1 METGESQVS
10 LLRRLGALTPR
21 LRQRRFELLPL
32 RGPGAP
38 GTDVQGR
45 APGDS
50 TVPRELADLISSIAE
65 IGYLQPIL
73 VEEIAAV
80 DGPPRRILALG
91 ERRLRAGRW
100 GAVHMEDNPHFRSI
114 PAVVCPG
121 PLTEEERRVW
131 QLVENLAREP
141 LTPGEQAAG
150 LLFHRC
156 AVLVGKLLSAGKPV
170 PAEVYAI
177 DDPAERFRALERLR
191 GGDLR
196 CAAPWSE
203 VLTRL
208 GLQMSPR
215 KARELVRAFEH
226 LPRDLVEDM
235 DVHKV
240 ALHTR
245 IRFVGLRR
253 DQAAVADEIWS
264 AVKDRGRPD
273 LLAAAV
279 AEATGPAATAD
290 PVAVVDAAERGRD
303 LANLA
308 RAEKLRTPTA
318 AEPSLTAAEPG
329 PTAGHGAEVAG
340 PAGAGAAGAGSG
352 GGPGPSA
359 LDTGMVTGA
368 LEALRQLSAELRTG
382 ARPGRF
388 DAASLRLLAEQI
400 LHLLDA
406 DAVDAPAS
414 APPNSGRPTPVT
426 ATAA

>member
-1 METGESQVS
+1 MDTDDNQVS
-10 LLRRLGALTPR
+10 LLRRLGALSPR

-45 APGDS
+45 TPGDS

-73 VEEIAAV
+73 VEEVDAG
-80 DGPPRRILALG
+80 DGPPRRLLALG

-100 GAVHMEDNPHFRSI
+100 GAVHMSDNPHFHTI

-156 AVLVGKLLSAGKPV
+156 AVLVGKLLATGRPV

-177 DDPAERFRALERLR
+177 DDPAQRFRALDRLR
-191 GGDLR
+191 AGDQR
-196 CAAPWSE
+196 CAAPWGE
-203 VLTRL
+203 VLDRL

-215 KARELVRAFEH
+215 KARELVRAFEF

-235 DVHKV
+235 DAHKV

-253 DQAAVADEIWS
+253 DQASVADEIWA
-264 AVKDRGRPD
+264 AVKNRGRTD

-279 AEATGPAATAD
+279 AEAHRPEAPGEATAL
-290 PVAVVDAAERGRD
+290 VDAAETGRD

-308 RAEKLRTPTA
+308 RAEKLRTHEDGEA
-318 AEPSLTAAEPG
+318 AGST
-329 PTAGHGAEVAG
+329 
-340 PAGAGAAGAGSG
+340 GAAGGNSSVGAAAATA
-352 GGPGPSA
+352 PDPAAVAEA
-359 LDTGMVTGA
+359 LGA
-368 LEALRQLSAELRTG
+368 LRELSSQLRAGVAL
-382 ARPGRF
+382 GRY

-400 LHLLDA
+400 LQLLDA
-406 DAVDAPAS
+406 GVEQ
-414 APPNSGRPTPVT
+414 
-426 ATAA
+426 ATARHTADHLPAVAAAA

>member
-1 METGESQVS
+1 VIKRMDTGESQVS

-73 VEEIAAV
+73 VEEISSG
-80 DGPPRRILALG
+80 DGPPRRLLALG

-100 GAVHMEDNPHFRSI
+100 GAVHMSDNPHFSTI

-156 AVLVGKLLSAGKPV
+156 AVLVGKLLGAGRPV
-170 PAEVYAI
+170 PAEIYAI

-191 GGDLR
+191 AGDLR

-203 VLTRL
+203 VLERL

-215 KARELVRAFEH
+215 KARELVRAFEF

-235 DVHKV
+235 DAHKV

-253 DQAAVADEIWS
+253 DQASVADEIWA
-264 AVKDRGRPD
+264 AVKSRGRPD

-279 AEATGPAATAD
+279 AEAGHPETAGE
-290 PVAVVDAAERGRD
+290 AERVVDAAEKARD

-308 RAEKLRTPTA
+308 RSEKLRTR
-318 AEPSLTAAEPG
+318 EDD
-329 PTAGHGAEVAG
+329 
-340 PAGAGAAGAGSG
+340 PAGASGTGSS
-352 GGPGPSA
+352 GPGGVGQPPAAA
-359 LDTGMVTGA
+359 LDTAVVSEA
-368 LEALRQLSAELRTG
+368 LGVLRQLSTQLREG
-382 ARPGRF
+382 ARPGRY
-388 DAASLRLLAEQI
+388 DSASLRLLAEQI
-400 LHLLDA
+400 LQLLDA
-406 DAVDAPAS
+406 AVAKTTAEHPHLDQPPAT
-414 APPNSGRPTPVT
+414 AEAVA
-426 ATAA
+426 ATAAA

>member
-1 METGESQVS
+1 MDDTGESQVS
-10 LLRRLGALTPR
+10 LLRRLGALSPR

-45 APGDS
+45 QHGDS

-73 VEEIAAV
+73 VEEILAG

-100 GAVHMEDNPHFRSI
+100 GATHMADNPHFQTI

-156 AVLVGKLLSAGKPV
+156 AVLVGKLLAAGKPV

-177 DDPAERFRALERLR
+177 DDPAQRFRALERLR

-196 CAAPWSE
+196 SAAPWSE

-215 KARELVRAFEH
+215 KARELVRAFEF

-235 DVHKV
+235 DAHKV

-245 IRFVGLRR
+245 IRFVALRR

-264 AVKDRGRPD
+264 AVKDRGRPE

-279 AEATGPAATAD
+279 VEATGPGAPAD
-290 PVAVVDAAERGRD
+290 PGAVVDAAERGRD

-308 RAEKLRTPTA
+308 RGEKLRTPTA
-318 AEPSLTAAEPG
+318 DG
-329 PTAGHGAEVAG
+329 PAAGHGGGAG
-340 PAGAGAAGAGSG
+340 LGTAGADSRWPAV
-352 GGPGPSA
+352 A
-359 LDTGMVTGA
+359 LDTAMVTDA
-368 LEALRQLSAELRTG
+368 LDALRQLSVGLRTG

-388 DAASLRLLAEQI
+388 DTASLRLLAEQV
-400 LHLLDA
+400 LQLLDA
-406 DAVDAPAS
+406 YATDAAPSDKPDAG
-414 APPNSGRPTPVT
+414 PPMPVAA

>member
-1 METGESQVS
+1 MDTGESQVS
-10 LLRRLGALTPR
+10 LLRRLGALSPR

-32 RGPGAP
+32 RGPGSP

-45 APGDS
+45 TPGDS

-73 VEEIAAV
+73 VEEIPAA
-80 DGPPRRILALG
+80 DGPPRRVLALG

-100 GAVHMEDNPHFRSI
+100 GAVHMEDNPHFQTI

-156 AVLVGKLLSAGKPV
+156 AVLVGKLLAAGKPV
-170 PAEVYAI
+170 PAEVYAL

-191 GGDLR
+191 AGDSR

-215 KARELVRAFEH
+215 KARELVRAFEF

-235 DVHKV
+235 DAHKV

-253 DQAAVADEIWS
+253 DQGAVADEIWA
-264 AVKDRGRPD
+264 AVKSRGRPD

-279 AEATGPAATAD
+279 AEAEAPAGAGD
-290 PVAVVDAAERGRD
+290 PGAVVDAAERGRD
-303 LANLA
+303 LSNLA
-308 RAEKLRTPTA
+308 RAEKLRAPAPA
-318 AEPSLTAAEPG
+318 APG
-329 PTAGHGAEVAG
+329 PTVAG
-340 PAGAGAAGAGSG
+340 SPGAGGPPGAGSG
-352 GGPGPSA
+352 SSGPGPAA
-359 LDTGMVTGA
+359 LDTAVVTEALGA
-368 LEALRQLSAELRTG
+368 LRRLSADLRVG

-400 LHLLDA
+400 LQLLDTTITEPA
-406 DAVDAPAS
+406 APA
-414 APPNSGRPTPVT
+414 
-426 ATAA
+426 AAAA

>member
-1 METGESQVS
+1 MDRPESSVS
-10 LLRRLGALTPR
+10 LLRRLGALSPR

-32 RGPGAP
+32 RGPGSP

-73 VEEIAAV
+73 VEEIPSG
-80 DGPPRRILALG
+80 DGPPRRVLALG

-100 GAVHMEDNPHFRSI
+100 GAVHMEDNPHFQTI

-156 AVLVGKLLSAGKPV
+156 AVLVGKLLAAGRPV
-170 PAEVYAI
+170 PAEVYAL

-191 GGDLR
+191 GGDSR

-215 KARELVRAFEH
+215 KARELVRAFEF

-235 DVHKV
+235 DAHKV

-253 DQAAVADEIWS
+253 DQGAVADEIWA
-264 AVKDRGRPD
+264 AVKSRGRPD

-279 AEATGPAATAD
+279 TEAEAPAGAGD
-290 PVAVVDAAERGRD
+290 PGAVVDAAERGRD
-303 LANLA
+303 LSNLA
-308 RAEKLRTPTA
+308 RAEKLRASAPAVPAPTNGSSGA
-318 AEPSLTAAEPG
+318 ASGGLPG
-329 PTAGHGAEVAG
+329 AGSVSAG
-340 PAGAGAAGAGSG
+340 PAPA
-352 GGPGPSA
+352 A
-359 LDTGMVTGA
+359 LDTAVVT
-368 LEALRQLSAELRTG
+368 EALDVLRRLSADLRVG

-400 LHLLDA
+400 LQLLDTTTA
-406 DAVDAPAS
+406 EPAAPA
-414 APPNSGRPTPVT
+414 
-426 ATAA
+426 AAAA

>member
-1 METGESQVS
+1 MDAGQDQLS
-10 LLRRLGALTPR
+10 LLRRLGALSPR

-73 VEEIAAV
+73 VEEITTAG
-80 DGPPRRILALG
+80 GPPRRLLALG

-100 GAVHMEDNPHFRSI
+100 GAVHMADNPHFRSI

-156 AVLVGKLLSAGKPV
+156 AVLVGKLLAAGRPV
-170 PAEVYAI
+170 PAEIYAI
-177 DDPAERFRALERLR
+177 DDPADRFRALDRLR
-191 GGDLR
+191 GSDAR
-196 CAAPWSE
+196 CAAPWTE
-203 VLTRL
+203 VLDRL

-215 KARELVRAFEH
+215 KARELVRAFEA

-235 DVHKV
+235 DAHKV

-253 DQAAVADEIWS
+253 DQASVADEIWA
-264 AVKDRGRPD
+264 AVKSRGRPD

-279 AEATGPAATAD
+279 AEAHRPQPPGSA
-290 PVAVVDAAERGRD
+290 VEVVDAAEAARD
-303 LANLA
+303 RANLA
-308 RAEKLRTPTA
+308 RAQKLRARDDTSA
-318 AEPSLTAAEPG
+318 ASHPDTGADGDGDGAAVPGRGPGPAAAAVLDGPVLTAALG
-329 PTAGHGAEVAG
+329 
-340 PAGAGAAGAGSG
+340 
-352 GGPGPSA
+352 
-359 LDTGMVTGA
+359 
-368 LEALRQLSAELRTG
+368 ALRQLSAELRGG
-382 ARPGRF
+382 ARPGRY

-400 LHLLDA
+400 LRLLDGAPLTPAA
-406 DAVDAPAS
+406 DH
-414 APPNSGRPTPVT
+414 
-426 ATAA
+426 AAAAAA

>member
-1 METGESQVS
+1 MDTGESQVS

-73 VEEIAAV
+73 VEEIAAG
-80 DGPPRRILALG
+80 DGPPRRLLALG

-100 GAVHMEDNPHFRSI
+100 GAVHMSDNPHFNTI

-156 AVLVGKLLSAGKPV
+156 AVLVGKLLAAGRPV
-170 PAEVYAI
+170 PAEIYAI

-191 GGDLR
+191 AGELR

-203 VLTRL
+203 VLERL

-215 KARELVRAFEH
+215 KARELVRAFEF

-235 DVHKV
+235 DAHKV

-253 DQAAVADEIWS
+253 DQASVADEIWA
-264 AVKDRGRPD
+264 AVKSRGRPD

-279 AEATGPAATAD
+279 AEASQPETAGG
-290 PVAVVDAAERGRD
+290 VEHVVDAAEKARD

-308 RAEKLRTPTA
+308 RAEKLRARDDDPT
-318 AEPSLTAAEPG
+318 TATG
-329 PTAGHGAEVAG
+329 AG
-340 PAGAGAAGAGSG
+340 PGGAGQQPAA
-352 GGPGPSA
+352 A
-359 LDTGMVTGA
+359 LDTTVVSEA
-368 LEALRQLSAELRTG
+368 LGALRQLSAQLREG
-382 ARPGRF
+382 ARPGRY
-388 DAASLRLLAEQI
+388 DSASLRLLAEQI
-400 LHLLDA
+400 LQLLDA
-406 DAVDAPAS
+406 AVAKTTAEHPNIDQPS
-414 APPNSGRPTPVT
+414 AL
-426 ATAA
+426 AEAEAA